1 MYTVTSQPQPA
12 PGSVAGRGPAVQTAA
27 GPTLLSIIIVLL
39 SLSLPLLLLLVLLFF
54 FFLLLLLLTITTI
67 ITIII
72 SIIRAPGG
80 CGLRPGLRP
89 GQAGGDQKEP
99 FVRGLWAE
107 VRELWT
113 GRAEEAVV
121 RRLRKKARRANE
133 CESQGSSGNGG
144 GRPRQL
150 STALRGAAA
159 RGLAAALE

>member
-1 MYTVTSQPQPA
+1 MQDLRLCTARADAVKGLGCP
-12 PGSVAGRGPAVQTAA
+12 RGHAR
-27 GPTLLSIIIVLL
+27 
-39 SLSLPLLLLLVLLFF
+39 
-54 FFLLLLLLTITTI
+54 
-67 ITIII
+67 
-72 SIIRAPGG
+72 RARHIGARGWPW
-80 CGLRPGLRP
+80 PSPRP
-89 GQAGGDQKEP
+89 GQAGGGQKEP

-107 VRELWT
+107 ICELWT
-113 GRAEEAVV
+113 GGAEEAVV